1 MDERCIIGGLKP
13 SMGWGASKP
22 RQVLT
27 DHKVDAGT
35 TSPNDF
41 AIMVKAGGFL
51 VGDLGYPSPLLVVRE
66 GFFFPN
72 VFLVLESVAFLREVF
87 LVTGCCE
94 VEEKKVK
101 HINVFLFYL
110 YTCCN

>member
-1 MDERCIIGGLKP
+1 MHH
-13 SMGWGASKP
+13 WGQKKP

-51 VGDLGYPSPLLVVRE
+51 VGDLGNFFPLCLLLGKV
-66 GFFFPN
+66 FFSPN

-94 VEEKKVK
+94 VEEKK
-101 HINVFLFYL
+101 
-110 YTCCN
+110 